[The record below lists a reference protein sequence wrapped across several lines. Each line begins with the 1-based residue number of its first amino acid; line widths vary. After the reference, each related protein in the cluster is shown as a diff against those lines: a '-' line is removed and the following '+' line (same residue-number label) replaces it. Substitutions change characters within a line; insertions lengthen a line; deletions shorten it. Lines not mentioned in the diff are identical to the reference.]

1 MSQTLLNIPIN
12 YIFKNN
18 KETRVVVVRRPDNL
32 LLSLENVQIHKHDDD
47 EDAIDLKK
55 LGIDI
60 KFGELDPKKA
70 KEKNCGIL
78 TIYGTSKDFEDV
90 PISIELGYEKSRLEQ
105 LINLIE
111 AKKENYL
118 NLYTSIIINRKEMKK
133 KRDTSG
139 LNYWLIERF
148 SISNIINN

>member
-60 KFGELDPKKA
+60 QFGELDRA
-70 KEKNCGIL
+70 RWSTNGSTDCHG
-78 TIYGTSKDFEDV
+78 G
-90 PISIELGYEKSRLEQ
+90 LG
-105 LINLIE
+105 
-111 AKKENYL
+111 
-118 NLYTSIIINRKEMKK
+118 
-133 KRDTSG
+133 G
-139 LNYWLIERF
+139 F
-148 SISNIINN
+148 